1 MFTNSIS
8 NLLGIRYIINIKFI
22 NIEYMGIS
30 IRLKIKESKFA
41 VLKKY
46 RLIGNKNICII
57 KLFSIILFIFK
68 NNMANNDR

>member
-8 NLLGIRYIINIKFI
+8 NLLGIRYIINIKCI

-30 IRLKIKESKFA
+30 IRLKINDNKLA
-41 VLKKY
+41 DLKKY

>member
-30 IRLKIKESKFA
+30 IRLKINDNKLA
-41 VLKKY
+41 DLKKY

-68 NNMANNDR
+68 NNMANSER